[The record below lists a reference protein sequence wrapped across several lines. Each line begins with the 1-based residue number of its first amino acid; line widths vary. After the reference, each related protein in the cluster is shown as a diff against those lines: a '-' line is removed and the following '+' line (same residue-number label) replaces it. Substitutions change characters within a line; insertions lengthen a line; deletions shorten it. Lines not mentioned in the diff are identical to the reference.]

1 MFPFKN
7 KKKETPE
14 PTPAPARPKIDRAS
28 KAAVNTRRNAD
39 KAAKISEPKA
49 APEPEKT
56 SRFASMSF
64 RSVGAIVHDSLWA
77 LMMIFAVWF
86 MAILTTFSMTDPA
99 WTHSSAKK
107 SAEIHNLGGL
117 AGAYVSDLVYYGLG
131 LSAWWLVVAA
141 MVWLYKNFR
150 LFWQSEHEPYVPLL
164 AGVGLS
170 ILLVFTPPLE
180 RLYFGT
186 SLDDILP
193 KGAGGYLG
201 YFMAN
206 GLEVLLGK
214 FGGILI
220 LSAIILVGL
229 KLLAQFSYLE
239 LLMNLSKQIKIMWRD
254 LTAKRQPTANPNTQ
268 AATRRLSQEARNI
281 AAAPIEPP
289 SNANSNRR
297 ALHITQPE
305 PTEQPAPRPE
315 KTPPRE
321 GEYILPDVDLLNA
334 PSSEVVSVSPEKLQ
348 DIANSITEKLKEF
361 NIEVTVVDAMIG
373 AAITRF
379 EIEPAKGVKGSQ
391 IVNLSKDLARSL
403 SIQSVRVVET
413 ISGRNTM
420 GIEIPNEHRQEV
432 LLQEFFNAKI
442 FHDAKSKLTMA
453 LGKGIGNDVTVGDLA
468 RMPHLLVGGM
478 TGSGKSVGVNAM
490 ILSILFKAKPDEVRF
505 IMIDPKMLELSVYE
519 GIPHLLCPVVT
530 DMKEAGN
537 ALNWCVA
544 EMEKRYRLLSHVG
557 VRNLAGY
564 NEKIQAAKAEEKSI
578 PNPFSLNPDE
588 PEPLETLPQIVLVID
603 ELADLMMTERKAVE
617 TQIARLAQKARAA
630 GIHMIIAT
638 QRPSVDVIT
647 GLIKANVPTRMAFTV
662 QSRVDSRTILDQMGA
677 EALLKYGDLLFL
689 QPGEAEPVRLQG
701 AFVSDDEVHRVVE
714 FIKAQAEPNY
724 VDGILTGE
732 ALLDSPAAGE
742 TANANGASGGGNTDL
757 FDQAVDFI
765 VTSRKTSISALQR
778 HLKIGYNRA
787 ANLMQELEDNGI
799 VSPAESNGSRRIL
812 AQRPRD
818 LLDEE

>member
-7 KKKETPE
+7 KSKKTES
-14 PTPAPARPKIDRAS
+14 PAPARPKIDRNPQSAT
-28 KAAVNTRRNAD
+28 NTKRTSE
-39 KAAKISEPKA
+39 KKAKISQPQTTA
-49 APEPEKT
+49 APEKT
-56 SRFASMSF
+56 SRFASISF

-77 LMMIFAVWF
+77 LMMIFAIWF

-117 AGAYVSDLVYYGLG
+117 IGAYLSDLSYYAVG
-131 LSAWWLVVAA
+131 LSAWWIVVAA

-150 LFWQSEHEPYVPLL
+150 LFWQSEHEPYLPML
-164 AGVGLS
+164 AGLGLS
-170 ILLVFTPPLE
+170 MLLMFTPPLE

-201 YFMAN
+201 SLLAN
-206 GLEVLLGK
+206 GLEVLMGK

-220 LSAIILVGL
+220 LSALILVGL
-229 KLLAQFSYLE
+229 KLLAQFSYVE
-239 LLMNLSKQIKIMWRD
+239 LMVNLLNQIKIIWRD
-254 LTAKRQPTANPNTQ
+254 LTSRKHPTANSANQP
-268 AATRRLSQEARNI
+268 ATRRLSQEARNI
-281 AAAPIEPP
+281 AAEPIEMP
-289 SNANSNRR
+289 SNTNSNRR
-297 ALHITQPE
+297 NTLNITP
-305 PTEQPAPRPE
+305 PKTEEPAPPKE
-315 KTPPRE
+315 KTPIAE
-321 GEYILPDVDLLNA
+321 GEYVLPDVDLLNA
-334 PSSEVVSVSPEKLQ
+334 PSNEVLSVSPEKLQ

-420 GIEIPNEHRQEV
+420 GIEIPNEQRQEV

-442 FHDAKSKLTMA
+442 FHEAKSKLTMA
-453 LGKGIGNDVTVGDLA
+453 LGKGISNDVTIGDLA

-544 EMEKRYRLLSHVG
+544 EMERRYRLLSHVG

-564 NEKIQAAKAEEKSI
+564 NEKIQAAKAEEKPI

-677 EALLKYGDLLFL
+677 ESLLKYGDLLFL

-701 AFVSDDEVHRVVE
+701 AFVSDDEVHRVVQ

-732 ALLDSPAAGE
+732 ALLSDHGANDSNG
-742 TANANGASGGGNTDL
+742 NANPSGSNNEL
-757 FDQAVDFI
+757 LDQAIDF
-765 VTSRKTSISALQR
+765 VLTSRKTSISALQR

-787 ANLMQELEDNGI
+787 ANLMQELEENGI
-799 VSPAESNGSRRIL
+799 VSPAQSNGARQIL
-812 AQRPRD
+812 AKRSRD